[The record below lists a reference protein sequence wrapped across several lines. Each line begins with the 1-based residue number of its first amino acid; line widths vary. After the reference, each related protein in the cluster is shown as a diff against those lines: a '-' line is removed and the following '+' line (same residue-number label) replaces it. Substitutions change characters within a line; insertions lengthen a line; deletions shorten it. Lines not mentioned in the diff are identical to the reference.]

1 MKNVSERVS
10 QIIDNCKENYLE
22 LSSNKDTKIL
32 YNQREIVTRID
43 YYLNSRYLDRDDD
56 AIFWN
61 LSTHRKVHFAKHI
74 TPDTKDFLPYGIGML
89 NHWQSWCLRKKVSQW
104 FDEERFYQTLNSVGD
119 ATATYGSSVWK
130 RYKDGGKT
138 KIKKVRLNN
147 IYFDQSVEWIKD
159 ADGIVELH
167 QLSKKQLWDK
177 DGVWDNI
184 REVIKKD
191 DKHNYEV
198 WEFYGYYGDE
208 DEKPEYKHIIGYGFG
223 DDYIELWSEEV
234 DKYDC
239 PYEDFH
245 IGEYQGRW
253 LRIGVVERLFKLQER
268 VNQLVNQ
275 NAQVSEIA
283 SLLLLKS
290 GSPDMVGNVLEQAIN
305 GQIIPDETLEQI
317 GISNTGLNNFLAE
330 LQLIENQADKLCFTP
345 DIIQGKASPSNST
358 FRGIAVENA
367 NAVDAFREIK
377 QNLLEKIADILME
390 YVFPETVKNWNHE
403 DIIEMAED
411 DADVEEYINALQ
423 RKAQID
429 YLLANEGNVVT
440 PEIKKRILDRI
451 EDAVKQQGRS
461 IKIPKNFFNFKWGF
475 KMMPT
480 DETVD
485 KSARNDA
492 YFNALQM
499 TSVNP
504 AITDIPL
511 FRQYCEDNG
520 ISAWKLTPKQKEELQ
535 QAMNQGRQATGTLPE
550 PREPDRL
557 LQQAKISQ

>member
-159 ADGIVELH
+159 ADGIVEVH
-167 QLSKKQLWDK
+167 ELSKKQLWDK
-177 DGVWDNI
+177 DGVWENI
-184 REVIKKD
+184 KEVI
-191 DKHNYEV
+191 DKEDTHNYEV
-198 WEFYGYYGDE
+198 WEFYGYYGE
-208 DEKPEYKHIIGYGFG
+208 DGDKPEYKHIIGYGYG
-223 DDYIELWSEEV
+223 DDYVELWSEEV

-275 NAQVSEIA
+275 NAQASEIA
-283 SLLLLKS
+283 SLLLLRS
-290 GSPDMVGNVLEQAIN
+290 GNPDNVGNVLEQAIN

>member
-1 MKNVSERVS
+1 MKNVSERVLE
-10 QIIDNCKENYLE
+10 IKESCEKDYLE

-74 TPDTKDFLPYGIGML
+74 TPDTKDFLPYGIGTL

-130 RYKDGGKT
+130 RYNDGKKT

-159 ADGIVELH
+159 ADGIVEIH
-167 QLSKKQLWDK
+167 ELSKKQLWDK

-184 REVIKKD
+184 KEVID
-191 DKHNYEV
+191 SEDTHNYEV
-198 WEFYGYYGDE
+198 WEFYGYYGEE
-208 DEKPEYKHIIGYGFG
+208 DEKPEYKHIIGYGYG

-275 NAQVSEIA
+275 NAQASEIA
-283 SLLLLKS
+283 SLLLLRS
-290 GSPDMVGNVLEQAIN
+290 GNPDNVGNVLEQAIN

-345 DIIQGKASPSNST
+345 DIIQGKASPSNTT

-390 YVFPETVKNWNHE
+390 YVFPEVVKN
-403 DIIEMAED
+403 
-411 DADVEEYINALQ
+411 
-423 RKAQID
+423 
-429 YLLANEGNVVT
+429 
-440 PEIKKRILDRI
+440 
-451 EDAVKQQGRS
+451 
-461 IKIPKNFFNFKWGF
+461 
-475 KMMPT
+475 
-480 DETVD
+480 
-485 KSARNDA
+485 
-492 YFNALQM
+492 
-499 TSVNP
+499 
-504 AITDIPL
+504 
-511 FRQYCEDNG
+511 
-520 ISAWKLTPKQKEELQ
+520 
-535 QAMNQGRQATGTLPE
+535 
-550 PREPDRL
+550 
-557 LQQAKISQ
+557 

>member
-159 ADGIVELH
+159 ADGIVEVH
-167 QLSKKQLWDK
+167 ELSKKQLWDK
-177 DGVWDNI
+177 DGVWENI
-184 REVIKKD
+184 KEVI
-191 DKHNYEV
+191 DKEDTHNYEI
-198 WEFYGYYGDE
+198 WEFYGYYGE
-208 DEKPEYKHIIGYGFG
+208 DGDKPEYKHIIGYGFG